1 LRCLA
6 LKAPKN
12 PPDNPAR
19 LKSFKVFIYI
29 LFSIKNYR
37 ERRNKKRNKGQVKG
51 KAKRGKVQV

>member
-12 PPDNPAR
+12 PPDNPAC

-37 ERRNKKRNKGQVKG
+37 EEIRRETKG
-51 KAKRGKVQV
+51 K